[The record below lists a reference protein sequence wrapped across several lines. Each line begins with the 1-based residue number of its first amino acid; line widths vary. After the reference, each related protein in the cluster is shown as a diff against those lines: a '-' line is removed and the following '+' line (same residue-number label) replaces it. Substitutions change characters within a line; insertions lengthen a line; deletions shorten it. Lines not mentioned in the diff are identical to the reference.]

1 MKKIIIAIMLAVVL
15 VAGGIGGLAYANN
28 NSHEPMTGQKL
39 VSAASCMAD
48 GDIFFEALFTFT
60 NPDGVGEIT
69 IEQVSIIKENGTLI
83 YEGQL
88 LDREGNPLSQTLG
101 PHEGGI
107 IVLRDYVARYYGIDP
122 DALTDFPPGGYTVEI
137 FWSGD
142 KKGLPLIGWS
152 GTVLLQ
158 LDEGGSIIEVP
169 AGWSTQMVNLEQVLK
184 P

>member
-1 MKKIIIAIMLAVVL
+1 MGPDRGRQPVGRADRRPQAEDPLPHVGVDALRRLLHRLELGARVID
-15 VAGGIGGLAYANN
+15 
-28 NSHEPMTGQKL
+28 
-39 VSAASCMAD
+39 AAR
-48 GDIFFEALFTFT
+48 
-60 NPDGVGEIT
+60 GE
-69 IEQVSIIKENGTLI
+69 
-83 YEGQL
+83 QL